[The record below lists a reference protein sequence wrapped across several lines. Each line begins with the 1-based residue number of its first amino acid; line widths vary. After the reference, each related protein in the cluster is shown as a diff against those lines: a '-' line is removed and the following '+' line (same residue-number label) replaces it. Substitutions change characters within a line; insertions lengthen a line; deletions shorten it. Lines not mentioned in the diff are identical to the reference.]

1 MINLEIKY
9 GPLERPEELERAGH
23 PEGTLVRRFNVE
35 SRSPDGDC
43 SIGVGIYFHPDGRK
57 YFLILEDGIA
67 DRMFAYTDRAMALFM
82 GFMDWLS
89 RNKEKV
95 YPPVNGEGHV

>member
-9 GPLERPEELERAGH
+9 GPLEQLGDLERTGH

-35 SRSPDGDC
+35 SHSPDGAG
-43 SIGVGIYFHPDGRK
+43 SIGVGIYFRPDGSK

-67 DRMFAYTDRAMALFM
+67 DRMFAYSDRAMALFA
-82 GFMDWLS
+82 GFLDWLS
-89 RNKEKV
+89 KNKDKA
-95 YPPVNGEGHV
+95 YPPARGNG